1 MSINAL
7 LGTESPAMKRRWA
20 DIGLVPRRPEPS
32 VSPAAGREKLARP
45 PSNLLIANQRTKNNL
60 VVAESSSRTTVVER
74 VVISSY
80 IETPAFL
87 PTLERTLS
95 EVEEESCDYSDTD
108 ESSDENY
115 DRFSSPRPAQ
125 PPEHAPTTR
134 AKNIPAFFPHEILI
148 RDGIAEEPFSEPFVL
163 KQTIRKRQ
171 DGIDI
176 RGADKTCRTQEDLQQ
191 GNDRIRRKKRRS
203 KQSKTNSLEII
214 LAVILAIITI
224 VMEPMT
230 NEAPTHI
237 PSSNVT
243 FGLSNGTSPLTI
255 ERMKHSNDMLVIPS
269 NTSNEFSRKTYCA
282 RYWSNFEGSVES

>member
-1 MSINAL
+1 M
-7 LGTESPAMKRRWA
+7 
-20 DIGLVPRRPEPS
+20 
-32 VSPAAGREKLARP
+32 
-45 PSNLLIANQRTKNNL
+45 
-60 VVAESSSRTTVVER
+60 
-74 VVISSY
+74 
-80 IETPAFL
+80 
-87 PTLERTLS
+87 
-95 EVEEESCDYSDTD
+95 EEESCDYSDTD

-163 KQTIRKRQ
+163 KQRIRKRQ

-224 VMEPMT
+224 VMEPTT
-230 NEAPTHI
+230 NEAPTRI
-237 PSSNVT
+237 DLPVK
-243 FGLSNGTSPLTI
+243 SPLKFP
-255 ERMKHSNDMLVIPS
+255 MFSHHAVHSLVL
-269 NTSNEFSRKTYCA
+269 NFHVRA
-282 RYWSNFEGSVES
+282 RVEEMPN